1 MRTRQL
7 APVLLACVATCA
19 LAFNARAQDNYE
31 IQVYG
36 SETMPVGTTMFEL
49 HSNYA
54 LEGRRTVDAG
64 TLPTNHA
71 LHETVEITH
80 GFTPWFEV
88 GTYLFTSAAPA
99 QSWKVIGSHIRP
111 RVRAPES
118 WHWPVGASLSMEVGY
133 QDRQYSTDTWSVELR
148 PIIDKQFGAYYVS
161 LNPTLEHGLRGET
174 SAAGFEFAP
183 NAVVNRDVTRKV
195 NVGIEYYGGMGPIRD
210 IAPRAEQEHQLF
222 GVVNVDMG
230 PDWEFNAGYG
240 VGLTAPTE
248 KRMIK
253 LILGRRVGS
262 VRAP

>member
-1 MRTRQL
+1 MIAL
-7 APVLLACVATCA
+7 APSV
-19 LAFNARAQDNYE
+19 RAQENYE

-54 LEGRRTVDAG
+54 LEGRRGTEAG
-64 TLPTNHA
+64 VLPTHHA

-80 GFTPWFEV
+80 GFSPWFEI
-88 GTYLFTSAAPA
+88 GGYLFTSAAPD
-99 QSWKVIGSHIRP
+99 QPWRVIGSHIRP

-118 WHWPVGASLSMEVGY
+118 WQWPVGASLSMEVGY

-148 PIIDKQFGAYYVS
+148 PIIDKKFGSWYVS
-161 LNPTLEHGLRGET
+161 LNPTIEHGLRGET
-174 SAAGFEFAP
+174 SAEGFEFAP

-195 NVGIEYYGGMGPIRD
+195 NVGVEYYGGMGAIRN
-210 IAPRAEQEHQLF
+210 IAPRAEQAHQLF
-222 GVVNVDMG
+222 GVVNLDMG

-240 VGLTAPTE
+240 VGLTTPAE
-248 KRMIK
+248 KRMVKVIF
-253 LILGRRVGS
+253 GRRVGS